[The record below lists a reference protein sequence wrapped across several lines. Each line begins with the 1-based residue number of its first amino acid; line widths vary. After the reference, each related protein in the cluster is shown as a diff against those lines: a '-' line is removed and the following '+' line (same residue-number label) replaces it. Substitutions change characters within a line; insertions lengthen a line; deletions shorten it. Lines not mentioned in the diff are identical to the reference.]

1 MEVINSD
8 QQLSQQQKKHLPAS
22 IEKSFSAKEIETVKQ
37 GRAFPIKDDPD
48 ANQKLIAMLSLV
60 SESFG
65 SRKEINSRVLQTCV
79 RIVRHQFSKIG
90 IQEIYQA
97 FEWNSAGIIE
107 GGKMWGGE
115 FNADVLGQTLN
126 AYMKKRRLIV
136 NEIINQ
142 QEEQKRIEQKQIQ
155 IEKKRENYNR
165 LVSNFEDIYKSQSFE
180 SWHKIPAYYYDIA
193 KQKGLIKFAKGEAV
207 SIYQRAKQI
216 AKQEL
221 RQQIDNCSNIHL
233 VGSLI
238 KKLEL
243 GECEERA
250 KVIARKIS
258 VFEKVK

>member
-1 MEVINSD
+1 
-8 QQLSQQQKKHLPAS
+8 
-22 IEKSFSAKEIETVKQ
+22 
-37 GRAFPIKDDPD
+37 
-48 ANQKLIAMLSLV
+48 
-60 SESFG
+60 
-65 SRKEINSRVLQTCV
+65 
-79 RIVRHQFSKIG
+79 
-90 IQEIYQA
+90 
-97 FEWNSAGIIE
+97 
-107 GGKMWGGE
+107 
-115 FNADVLGQTLN
+115 
-126 AYMKKRRLIV
+126 
-136 NEIINQ
+136 Q

-155 IEKKRENYNR
+155 IKKKRENYNQ

-180 SWHKIPAYYYDIA
+180 SWQKIPAYYYDIA
-193 KQKGLIKFAKGEAV
+193 KQKGLIKFGKGEAV

-233 VGSLI
+233 VASLV